1 MNNINQITSVIF
13 NELGKNGKSVTVHSE
28 GNVLVIKLDK
38 SETRILN
45 WQTTPVQ
52 SILETAKSLTLK
64 ENFGG
69 DILLHG

>member
-1 MNNINQITSVIF
+1 MNNINQITSLIF
-13 NELGKNGKSVTVHSE
+13 SELGKGGKSVAVHSE
-28 GNVLVIKLDK
+28 GNVLVIKLEK
-38 SETRILN
+38 AETRILN

-64 ENFGG
+64 ENYGG